1 MSFAEKITGLLARPN
16 QQDPVGGP
24 EQPWYLKYGSRLL
37 GIVAAFF
44 AILFG
49 LWNVLSIIT
58 LSVSCL
64 VAGIIQMIAGFIVM
78 VLEAPCC
85 FVCIEQVNGI
95 ADKVDAK
102 PMYFRAGLY
111 CALAVP
117 PIFMC
122 FGLAS
127 LFGSGLIFATG
138 AVYAMMA
145 LGKKASAE
153 DMRAAAQQTGYG
165 GNGTAASTTNDRAG
179 IVNNAQP
186 FSFTGAVGT
195 DSNV

>member
-1 MSFAEKITGLLARPN
+1 QSFAEKITGLLARPN
-16 QQDPVGGP
+16 QQDPVGP
-24 EQPWYLKYGSRLL
+24 EQPWYFKYGSRLL

-58 LSVSCL
+58 LSVTCL
-64 VAGIIQMIAGFIVM
+64 VAGIIQMVAGFVVM
-78 VLEAPCC
+78 ALEAPAC
-85 FVCIEQVNGI
+85 FFCI
-95 ADKVDAK
+95 DKVNDVAGMVDSK
-102 PMYFRAGLY
+102 PLYFRAALY
-111 CALAVP
+111 CSMAVP

-138 AVYAMMA
+138 VIYGMMA

-153 DMRAAAQQTGYG
+153 DMRAAAAQQTYG
-165 GNGTAASTTNDRAG
+165 GNATPATNDRAG

>member
-1 MSFAEKITGLLARPN
+1 QSFAEKITGLLARPN
-16 QQDPVGGP
+16 QQDPVGP

-49 LWNVLSIIT
+49 LWNVISILT
-58 LSVSCL
+58 LNVGCL
-64 VAGIIQMIAGFIVM
+64 VAGIIQMVAGFVVM
-78 VLEAPCC
+78 LLEAPCC
-85 FVCIEQVNGI
+85 FVCIDKVNDI
-95 ADKVDAK
+95 ADKVDSK

-111 CALAVP
+111 CAMAVP

-138 AVYAMMA
+138 VIYGMMA

-153 DMRAAAQQTGYG
+153 DMRAAAQQSYA
-165 GNGTAASTTNDRAG
+165 GNATPQTTNDRAG

>member
-16 QQDPVGGP
+16 QQDPIGP

-49 LWNVLSIIT
+49 LWNVFSIIT

-64 VAGIIQMIAGFIVM
+64 VAGILQMVAGFVVM
-78 VLEAPCC
+78 LLEAPCC
-85 FVCIEQVNGI
+85 FVCFGQVNEI
-95 ADKVDAK
+95 AEKVESK
-102 PMYFRAGLY
+102 PLYFRAGLY
-111 CALAVP
+111 IAMAIP
-117 PIFMC
+117 PIILC

-127 LFGSGLIFATG
+127 LFGSGLIFGTG
-138 AVYAMMA
+138 VVYGMMA

-153 DMRAAAQQTGYG
+153 DMRAAAQQTFG
-165 GNGTAASTTNDRAG
+165 GNTPAQTNDRAG

>member
-1 MSFAEKITGLLARPN
+1 SFAEKITGLLARPN
-16 QQDPVGGP
+16 QQEPIGP

-58 LSVSCL
+58 LSVTCL
-64 VAGIIQMIAGFIVM
+64 VAGIIQMVAGFVVM
-78 VLEAPCC
+78 VLEAPCL
-85 FVCIEQVNGI
+85 FVCI
-95 ADKVDAK
+95 DKVNVIVDQVDTK
-102 PMYFRAGLY
+102 PLYLRAVLY
-111 CALAVP
+111 CSLAIP

-138 AVYAMMA
+138 VAYGMMA
-145 LGKKASAE
+145 LGTKASSE
-153 DMRAAAQQTGYG
+153 DMRAAAQQTYG
-165 GNGTAASTTNDRAG
+165 VGNATAQTTNDRAG

>member
-1 MSFAEKITGLLARPN
+1 MSFAEKLTGLMARPN
-16 QQDPVGGP
+16 QQDPAGGP
-24 EQPWYLKYGSRLL
+24 EQPWYLKYGSRVL

-49 LWNVLSIIT
+49 LWNVLSIIG

-64 VAGIIQMIAGFIVM
+64 VAGIIQMLAGFVVM
-78 VLEAPCC
+78 ALEAPCC
-85 FVCIEQVNGI
+85 FICIEKVGSV
-95 ADKVDAK
+95 ADMMDTK
-102 PMYFRAGLY
+102 PLYFRAGLY
-111 CALAVP
+111 CAMAVP

-138 AVYAMMA
+138 AVYGMMA
-145 LGKKASAE
+145 LGKKASAAE
-153 DMRAAAQQTGYG
+153 MRAAAQQTSYG
-165 GNGTAASTTNDRAG
+165 GNAAPTTNDRAG

>member
-1 MSFAEKITGLLARPN
+1 MSFTGKLAELLARPN
-16 QQDPVGGP
+16 QDPAGGP
-24 EQPWYLKYGSRLL
+24 EAPWYLKYGSRVL

-49 LWNVLSIIT
+49 LWNVLSIIG

-64 VAGIIQMIAGFIVM
+64 VAGIIQMLAGFVVM
-78 VLEAPCC
+78 ALEAPFC
-85 FVCIEQVNGI
+85 FVCIEKVN
-95 ADKVDAK
+95 DVSKMVDAK
-102 PMYFRAGLY
+102 PMFFRAGLY
-111 CALAVP
+111 CAMAVP

-138 AVYAMMA
+138 AVYGMMA
-145 LGKKASAE
+145 LGKKASAA
-153 DMRAAAQQTGYG
+153 DMRAAAAQTSYG
-165 GNGTAASTTNDRAG
+165 GNAASTTSDRAG
-179 IVNNAQP
+179 IVSNAQP

>member
-1 MSFAEKITGLLARPN
+1 MSLAEKITGLLARPN
-16 QQDPVGGP
+16 QQPDPAGGP
-24 EQPWYLKYGSRLL
+24 EAPWYLKYGSRVL
-37 GIVAAFF
+37 GIVASFF

-49 LWNVLSIIT
+49 LWNVISILT
-58 LSVSCL
+58 LDVSCL
-64 VAGIIQMIAGFIVM
+64 VAGIIQMLAGFIVM
-78 VLEAPCC
+78 ALEAPCC
-85 FVCIEQVNGI
+85 FPCIEQVDQVAG
-95 ADKVDAK
+95 KVEAK

-138 AVYAMMA
+138 AVYGMMA
-145 LGKKASAE
+145 LGKKASAD

-165 GNGTAASTTNDRAG
+165 GNAASTTNDRAG

>member
-1 MSFAEKITGLLARPN
+1 QSFAEKITSLLARPN
-16 QQDPVGGP
+16 QQDPVGP

-64 VAGIIQMIAGFIVM
+64 VAGIIQMVAGFVVM

-95 ADKVDAK
+95 ADKVDSK

-111 CALAVP
+111 IAMATP

-138 AVYAMMA
+138 VVYGMMA

-153 DMRAAAQQTGYG
+153 DMRAAAAQQTYG
-165 GNGTAASTTNDRAG
+165 GNTAAQTTNDRAG

>member
-16 QQDPVGGP
+16 QQDPVGP

>member
-1 MSFAEKITGLLARPN
+1 MSSIAEWITGRMARPN

-24 EQPWYLKYGSRLL
+24 EVPWYLKYGSRVL
-37 GIVAAFF
+37 GLVAAFF

-49 LWNVLSIIT
+49 LWNVVSILT
-58 LSVSCL
+58 LDVSCL
-64 VAGIIQMIAGFIVM
+64 VAGIIQMVAGFVVM
-78 VLEAPCC
+78 ALEAPCC
-85 FVCIEQVNGI
+85 FPCIEQVEQA
-95 ADKVDAK
+95 ADKMDSK

-111 CALAVP
+111 CALGFP

-138 AVYAMMA
+138 AVYGMMA
-145 LGKKASAE
+145 LGKKASVD

-165 GNGTAASTTNDRAG
+165 GNSVPTTNDRSG

>member
-16 QQDPVGGP
+16 QDPAGGP
-24 EQPWYLKYGSRLL
+24 EAPWYLKYGSRVL

-49 LWNVLSIIT
+49 LWNVLSIIG

-64 VAGIIQMIAGFIVM
+64 VAGIIQMLAGFVVM
-78 VLEAPCC
+78 ALEAPCC
-85 FVCIEQVNGI
+85 FVCIEQVGSV

-111 CALAVP
+111 CAMAVP

-138 AVYAMMA
+138 AVYGMMA
-145 LGKKASAE
+145 LGKKASAT
-153 DMRAAAQQTGYG
+153 DMRAAAQQSGYG
-165 GNGTAASTTNDRAG
+165 GNATTSTTNDRAG

>member
-1 MSFAEKITGLLARPN
+1 MSFVEKLTGLMARPN
-16 QQDPVGGP
+16 QQDPAGGP
-24 EQPWYLKYGSRLL
+24 EAPWYLKYGSRVL

-49 LWNVLSIIT
+49 LWNVLSIIG

-64 VAGIIQMIAGFIVM
+64 VAGIIQMIAGFVVM
-78 VLEAPCC
+78 ALEAPCC
-85 FVCIEQVNGI
+85 FVCIEQVGSV
-95 ADKVDAK
+95 ADKVDSK

-111 CALAVP
+111 CAMAVP

-138 AVYAMMA
+138 AVYGMMA
-145 LGKKASAE
+145 LGKKASIE
-153 DMRAAAQQTGYG
+153 DMRAAAGTTTGYG
-165 GNGTAASTTNDRAG
+165 GNSSTTNDRAG